1 MWPQTGDDSSSIC
14 VIVSG
19 VVDVAH
25 SFGDGAAHSQRHG
38 IKYVCGALSALGV
51 GGAWSAKRLRTIS
64 IAPGS
69 AGVLPATLCY
79 VFDRYALEAV
89 TPTCAEGLRLAA
101 ARELLEAVGSQLE
114 AGSPSGP
121 DGCVAAGGTLPVL
134 KSLLGQCV
142 KNTSRLNQFL
152 PILLSVCSNLAA
164 LFGTFIRESHR
175 PIWGQDRGGPIC
187 PGLEAKASGDAAVAS
202 VRNFA

>member
-1 MWPQTGDDSSSIC
+1 MC

-19 VVDVAH
+19 VVDVTH
-25 SFGDGAAHSQRHG
+25 SFGDDAAHSQRHG

-51 GGAWSAKRLRTIS
+51 GGAWSAKRLCTIS

-89 TPTCAEGLRLAA
+89 MPTCDEGLRLAA
-101 ARELLEAVGSQLE
+101 AQELLEAAGARLE

-121 DGCVAAGGTLPVL
+121 DKCAGGGEGRPCVELGACLTR
-134 KSLLGQCV
+134 LLISQA
-142 KNTSRLNQFL
+142 Q
-152 PILLSVCSNLAA
+152 
-164 LFGTFIRESHR
+164 
-175 PIWGQDRGGPIC
+175 
-187 PGLEAKASGDAAVAS
+187 
-202 VRNFA
+202 

>member
-1 MWPQTGDDSSSIC
+1 MC

-19 VVDVAH
+19 VVDVTH
-25 SFGDGAAHSQRHG
+25 SFGDDAAHSQRHG

-51 GGAWSAKRLRTIS
+51 GGAWSAKRLCTIS

-89 TPTCAEGLRLAA
+89 MSTCTEGLRLAA
-101 ARELLEAVGSQLE
+101 AQELLEAVGAQLE

-121 DGCVAAGGTLPVL
+121 NGCAGGEGRRPFVE
-134 KSLLGQCV
+134 LGACLTGMLRSQA
-142 KNTSRLNQFL
+142 R
-152 PILLSVCSNLAA
+152 
-164 LFGTFIRESHR
+164 
-175 PIWGQDRGGPIC
+175 
-187 PGLEAKASGDAAVAS
+187 
-202 VRNFA
+202 